1 MITTLTVTAILAAPL
16 TLPEPTL
23 REDLASTLNAMAA
36 AAVAADRD
44 AYLELI
50 SDEEPTTYQEHWAWA
65 KDLERIAPDVLT
77 YEIVGEP
84 TLVDGQAHADVTI
97 TWNTENWDSHDRTI
111 DVPVRF
117 VEEDGRWLFAGRQ
130 WNELAGEGVRVLYA
144 DGLEASAQRALE
156 VWPGIKT
163 MVEEGFD
170 RTLDHPQVI
179 KMYTSMPEL
188 QFSIFPAYVEP
199 LGGWNEPMESIK
211 LVGADFT
218 TGHLRSVLGHEYAH
232 ALTFSIAPED
242 VAVERAH
249 AVPWWVHEGIAELAT
264 QGFVSN
270 RGRTQMAV
278 EYWHNQGDLQPWE
291 NLTDFYTVDPA
302 HYGQVYVQGRH
313 MVSYINEN
321 FGEEPR
327 IKWIESMMEGASLE
341 EATESALGQA
351 WTEIDSQ
358 WRAEVAHAAAERKRK
373 REEAAKKAE
382 LEAEQEAERE
392 GDAKTKPTP
401 KPEKGG

>member
-1 MITTLTVTAILAAPL
+1 MITTLTAAL
-16 TLPEPTL
+16 VISGSIALPEPTL

-36 AAVAADRD
+36 AAVAADKD

-84 TLVDGQAHADVTI
+84 TLVDGQALADVTI

-144 DGLEASAQRALE
+144 DGLDESAKRALE

-188 QFSIFPAYVEP
+188 QFSIFPAYIEP

-211 LVGADFT
+211 LVGA
-218 TGHLRSVLGHEYAH
+218 
-232 ALTFSIAPED
+232 
-242 VAVERAH
+242 
-249 AVPWWVHEGIAELAT
+249 
-264 QGFVSN
+264 
-270 RGRTQMAV
+270 
-278 EYWHNQGDLQPWE
+278 
-291 NLTDFYTVDPA
+291 
-302 HYGQVYVQGRH
+302 
-313 MVSYINEN
+313 
-321 FGEEPR
+321 
-327 IKWIESMMEGASLE
+327 
-341 EATESALGQA
+341 
-351 WTEIDSQ
+351 
-358 WRAEVAHAAAERKRK
+358 
-373 REEAAKKAE
+373 
-382 LEAEQEAERE
+382 
-392 GDAKTKPTP
+392 
-401 KPEKGG
+401 